1 MKKKLGACVIP
12 FKCYAKNSFL
22 EVHAWL
28 HYSFTLLMELDIC
41 NDSYS
46 IGGELSLFLSYKPFP
61 G

>member
-28 HYSFTLLMELDIC
+28 HYMRKPLSSLDVLSVLKLLWLRRLLRVDAL
-41 NDSYS
+41 N
-46 IGGELSLFLSYKPFP
+46 
-61 G
+61 